1 MSSMPRKQC
10 CETCKEHLFSDKS
23 IDGFK
28 SRLKQNVIY
37 HRSYTLRPTV
47 KINAIP
53 IKNVPINTTN
63 KSLSKTDS
71 SIKPEN
77 ILNNRT
83 SSQIKPVI
91 ESIFKPK
98 AMNSNQV
105 YKSNIRSRSASLPVV
120 SSNLK
125 LNSDK
130 YKAPHMTSTAMN
142 HIRRRVSE
150 IIDSHLLSD
159 IQTPKQSIDSQNLKL
174 KIMENINNDLMD
186 RRQKQRTDRKTII
199 KNDDKST
206 IFEDSSDKLVN
217 KRQIYNA
224 RENQRETDM
233 RFDRKLKGIEN
244 LNKSIKTTKELNID
258 KEPKIRSD
266 RKTKSSENLNKK
278 LIDRRLIQNIDR
290 ESDLK
295 TDRKSSDKKI
305 VNDLILQNYYIGLS
319 RNSLS
324 LIQNCYRDQ

>member
-1 MSSMPRKQC
+1 MPRKQC
-10 CETCKEHLFSDKS
+10 CQTCKEHLFSDES

-28 SRLKQNVIY
+28 SRLKENVIY

-53 IKNVPINTTN
+53 ITRTNN

-71 SIKPEN
+71 SVKPES
-77 ILNNRT
+77 IPNNRT
-83 SSQIKPVI
+83 STKVKPVV

-120 SSNLK
+120 FSNSK
-125 LNSDK
+125 FNSDK
-130 YKAPHMTSTAMN
+130 YEAPHMRSAAMN

-159 IQTPKQSIDSQNLKL
+159 IQTSKQSIDSQSLKL

-199 KNDDKST
+199 KNDDKSRS
-206 IFEDSSDKLVN
+206 FEDSSDKLVN

-224 RENQRETDM
+224 RGNQRETDM

-244 LNKSIKTTKELNID
+244 LNNKSIKTTKELNID
-258 KEPKIRSD
+258 KESKIRSD
-266 RKTKSSENLNKK
+266 RKTKSSEDLNKK
-278 LIDRRLIQNIDR
+278 FIDRRLIQNIDR

-305 VNDLILQNYYIGLS
+305 INDLMLRNYYIGLS